1 MDHGLWRDR
10 IILDEFIVIVH
21 SIEWDVSLL
30 TLYGGE
36 FTFSTQLLTLNHLL
50 TFPPTQHHSFF
61 RNLPHLFI
69 YHKASLRIGSEKP
82 GFQAEW
88 WSFANSI
95 LSVRPLIFPFHIV
108 AREWTKS
115 FGFHSRTS
123 HCFVFWDKDTLLL
136 QCQSPWQNYHLVQ
149 PRQVGIS
156 VAWWCKHWNK
166 LHISWE
172 PQGLRSDFAAVIHW

>member
-1 MDHGLWRDR
+1 MDPGLWRDR

-69 YHKASLRIGSEKP
+69 YHEASLRIGSEKP

-95 LSVRPLIFPFHIV
+95 LSVRP
-108 AREWTKS
+108 
-115 FGFHSRTS
+115 
-123 HCFVFWDKDTLLL
+123 
-136 QCQSPWQNYHLVQ
+136 
-149 PRQVGIS
+149 
-156 VAWWCKHWNK
+156 
-166 LHISWE
+166 HISKMWE
-172 PQGLRSDFAAVIHW
+172 QEWPVNERKVSASIPGQVTVSCSGTKTPYSYSASLRDKITTWYNRGK

>member
-1 MDHGLWRDR
+1 MDPGLWRDR

-69 YHKASLRIGSEKP
+69 YHEASLRIGSEKP

-95 LSVRPLIFPFHIV
+95 LSVRPLIFPKCESRSGPWMNDMNERTGQV
-108 AREWTKS
+108 TVSCSGTKTPYS
-115 FGFHSRTS
+115 YSASLR
-123 HCFVFWDKDTLLL
+123 DKITT
-136 QCQSPWQNYHLVQ
+136 WYN
-149 PRQVGIS
+149 RG
-156 VAWWCKHWNK
+156 K
-166 LHISWE
+166 
-172 PQGLRSDFAAVIHW
+172 

>member
-1 MDHGLWRDR
+1 MDPGLWRDR

-69 YHKASLRIGSEKP
+69 YHEASLRIGSEKP

-88 WSFANSI
+88 WSFANNI
-95 LSVRPLIFPFHIV
+95 LSVRP
-108 AREWTKS
+108 
-115 FGFHSRTS
+115 
-123 HCFVFWDKDTLLL
+123 
-136 QCQSPWQNYHLVQ
+136 
-149 PRQVGIS
+149 
-156 VAWWCKHWNK
+156 
-166 LHISWE
+166 HISKMWE
-172 PQGLRSDFAAVIHW
+172 QEWPVNERKVSASIPGQVTVSCSGTKTPYSHSASLRDKITTWYNRGK

>member
-1 MDHGLWRDR
+1 MDPGLWRDR

-30 TLYGGE
+30 TLYGCE
-36 FTFSTQLLTLNHLL
+36 FTFSTQLLTLSHLL

-69 YHKASLRIGSEKP
+69 YHEASLRIGSEKP

-95 LSVRPLIFPFHIV
+95 LSVRPLIFPKCESRSGPWMNEKFRLPFPDKSLFRVLGQRHLTLTV
-108 AREWTKS
+108 PVSVTKLPP
-115 FGFHSRTS
+115 GTTEASR
-123 HCFVFWDKDTLLL
+123 
-136 QCQSPWQNYHLVQ
+136 
-149 PRQVGIS
+149 
-156 VAWWCKHWNK
+156 
-166 LHISWE
+166 HISR
-172 PQGLRSDFAAVIHW
+172 LMM